1 MVKSSQCVHC
11 KRHQEELIS
20 KKSLNFENSG
30 ELWRTLEY
38 SGVLKV
44 QRFFA
49 DALPKE
55 EAHKKWEGAIK
66 TWLELRVELKKQ
78 GQYMKEAGNKPH
90 LHDFL
95 QANAPYHLKTTHLLH
110 FPNPTV

>member
-1 MVKSSQCVHC
+1 MPGGMMRRTWVRSLWAFNARAINCMVGQVKVGDRQGI
-11 KRHQEELIS
+11 IS

-49 DALPKE
+49 DDHGLLLGTP
-55 EAHKKWEGAIK
+55 GSNIGGNGDSR
-66 TWLELRVELKKQ
+66 LRIR
-78 GQYMKEAGNKPH
+78 G
-90 LHDFL
+90 
-95 QANAPYHLKTTHLLH
+95 
-110 FPNPTV
+110 